1 MIIQKERITIE
12 DTMDKL
18 VEKEVGIT
26 CGCENPNLK
35 MVMHLD
41 MTDCYQNNYVCDCGN
56 QICCVIQRDEEDK
69 AYWEE
74 GGTSD

>member
-1 MIIQKERITIE
+1 MRIEKGRMIVE
-12 DTMDKL
+12 DRMDKL
-18 VEKEVGIT
+18 VETEQGIT

-41 MTDCYQNNYVCDCGN
+41 MTDNYQNSYVCDCGN
-56 QICCVIQRDEEDK
+56 DIVVMVKRTEEDK
-69 AYWEE
+69 EYWEE